1 MDKLE
6 LAGVTDGYRERIR
19 RLALFDPL
27 FDLERKRSTDLN
39 GQPIDMKGLGLLALL
54 FFFEQKLM
62 RQYKTGVKQL
72 ASFLKKLTENVYVLD
87 DEMYEDL
94 ARTIIQT
101 FRPTTGKKRSYS
113 FYDWE
118 KREESAIEY
127 SLLKAN
133 DFDVKTNTQYY
144 TLDEDGLELVFA
156 TKEFY
161 SEFQLS
167 INQLMLRKQL
177 EKGEFAAALKQINEM
192 RIDVETL
199 EERMTRL
206 KHEIQ
211 RSIISE
217 ETFERYKQL
226 LDDIYSRLSREDEEF
241 KELREFVN
249 ETRERLYARDVH
261 QKEAKTY
268 ELVLKIARELE
279 SVHYAHSALLDK
291 ALSLKNTTLVT
302 AQESL
307 YYTGLH
313 SFNFDQD
320 IVSYIVSTP
329 LPLEAMKG
337 LLHPFLKVE
346 ENQFWSPLAIFAEQN
361 ITEEREEK
369 VGLRFIEAD
378 DAVCDDPYR
387 TWLMA
392 KYKELM
398 QLFLEAYQ
406 LGRAQTLSEF
416 FSYLDDIGQSR
427 LYEQRYFYDFWLIMH
442 QHSPVQHGDMKGEE
456 GNTLLGDA
464 LVLLG
469 GNVLDVQEGDRIIR
483 KFERFSIQD
492 MMITVRE
499 Q

>member
-1 MDKLE
+1 
-6 LAGVTDGYRERIR
+6 
-19 RLALFDPL
+19 
-27 FDLERKRSTDLN
+27 
-39 GQPIDMKGLGLLALL
+39 
-54 FFFEQKLM
+54 
-62 RQYKTGVKQL
+62 
-72 ASFLKKLTENVYVLD
+72 
-87 DEMYEDL
+87 
-94 ARTIIQT
+94 
-101 FRPTTGKKRSYS
+101 
-113 FYDWE
+113 
-118 KREESAIEY
+118 
-127 SLLKAN
+127 
-133 DFDVKTNTQYY
+133 VKTNTQYY

-161 SEFQLS
+161 SEFQLA
-167 INQLMLRKQL
+167 INQLMLRKRL

-329 LPLEAMKG
+329 FP
-337 LLHPFLKVE
+337 PR
-346 ENQFWSPLAIFAEQN
+346 SD
-361 ITEEREEK
+361 ERVAPPVFK
-369 VGLRFIEAD
+369 SRRKSILVA
-378 DAVCDDPYR
+378 ACDFCG
-387 TWLMA
+387 A
-392 KYKELM
+392 KHY
-398 QLFLEAYQ
+398 
-406 LGRAQTLSEF
+406 GR
-416 FSYLDDIGQSR
+416 DG
-427 LYEQRYFYDFWLIMH
+427 
-442 QHSPVQHGDMKGEE
+442 
-456 GNTLLGDA
+456 
-464 LVLLG
+464 
-469 GNVLDVQEGDRIIR
+469 
-483 KFERFSIQD
+483 
-492 MMITVRE
+492 
-499 Q
+499 